1 MKNFKKWFFA
11 GLAALLPLGLTIFIF
26 VWLFN
31 LIDGLTEDLIIWIFG
46 RKYPGLGFAATIV
59 ILVLVGMLTSNFIG
73 RRITHFVEKVLGKIP
88 IVKAIYNPVRKIISG
103 FSSKTAESFK
113 KAVLIEFPKQGSKS
127 IGFITNN
134 SFTVDSNNMIS
145 VFVPTTPNPTN
156 GFLVLVK
163 REYVEI
169 LDVPVNE
176 ALNMVVS
183 MGSSIEG
190 DIRIV
195 EN

>member
-1 MKNFKKWFFA
+1 MKKFKKWFFA
-11 GLAALLPLGLTIFIF
+11 GLATLLPLGLTVFIF

-46 RKYPGLGFAATIV
+46 RKFPGLGFAATIV

-73 RRITHFVEKVLGKIP
+73 RKITHFIEKLLGKIP

-113 KAVLIEFPKQGSKS
+113 KAVLVEFPKQGSKS

-134 SFTVDSNNMIS
+134 SFTVDSNDMIS

-156 GFLVLVK
+156 GFLVLVE
-163 REYVEI
+163 REKVEI

-183 MGSSIEG
+183 MGSSIEV
-190 DIRIV
+190 DMRTV
-195 EN
+195 EK

>member
-1 MKNFKKWFFA
+1 MKKFKKWFFA
-11 GLAALLPLGLTIFIF
+11 GLATLLPLGLTIFIL

-59 ILVLVGMLTSNFIG
+59 ILVLVGMFVSNFIG
-73 RRITHFVEKVLGKIP
+73 RKITHFAERVLGKIP
-88 IVKAIYNPVRKIISG
+88 IVKAIYNPVRKILAG

-113 KAVLIEFPKQGSKS
+113 KAVLIEFPKEGSKS

-134 SFTVDSNNMIS
+134 SFTIDSKDRVS
-145 VFVPTTPNPTN
+145 VFIPTTPNPTN
-156 GFLVLVK
+156 GFLVLVE
-163 REYVEI
+163 REYVEM
-169 LDVPVNE
+169 LDIPVNE

-190 DIRIV
+190 DIKTIK
-195 EN
+195 E